1 MVGYSAKSC
10 MFLLFL
16 PLFPGFAMDSG
27 SCDRNLSDPS
37 GQIYTPGFDEFRS
50 YPSSTTCTWLITVD
64 QSSTI
69 VFQFHT
75 MDIEFDFHCEY
86 DYVLVSRIKE
96 IISSKL
102 NSLHRSSFFFP
113 GISSLDLKRFW
124 WKDLLYTKG
133 IREEICFLAERG
145 YICQGKLS
153 IFDKG
158 TNSTSES
165 ILF

>member
-102 NSLHRSSFFFP
+102 NSLHRSSFFSRDFFLRP
-113 GISSLDLKRFW
+113 QAFLMEGSTLHERNQGRNLLPCREGIYLS
-124 WKDLLYTKG
+124 
-133 IREEICFLAERG
+133 REVKHF
-145 YICQGKLS
+145 
-153 IFDKG
+153 
-158 TNSTSES
+158 
-165 ILF
+165 